1 MSKSVLITGC
11 SSGIGLCT
19 AQFLQ
24 QRGYTVFAAVRKP
37 EDKQRLQALGLNS
50 ILLDVND
57 SASIQNGLAEVL
69 LQTNGRLDALINN
82 AGFGVMG
89 AVEDLTRESLR
100 AQFETNVF
108 GLHELTKQVIPV
120 MRKQKQGRI
129 INLSSVL
136 GFVSMSYRG
145 AYCASKYAVEALS
158 DSLRLELRGTGIHVV
173 LIEPGPIVSQFR
185 QTAGAVTR
193 ENIDMT
199 ASVHRE
205 IYTDMLERQQQQK
218 DSSWLT
224 QGPEAVAKKIVR
236 ALESPQ
242 PKLRYFVTLPTY
254 FLATLKRLLPA
265 KWLDRVLVKL

>member
-1 MSKSVLITGC
+1 MNKFILITGC

-19 AQFLQ
+19 AHYLQ
-24 QRGYTVFAAVRKP
+24 QRGYSVFAAVRKS
-37 EDKQRLQALGLNS
+37 EDKQRLQALGLNA

-57 SASIQNGLAEVL
+57 SASIQNGLAVVL
-69 LQTNGRLDALINN
+69 SQTNGRLDALINN

-120 MRKQKQGRI
+120 MRRQKQGRI

-185 QTAGAVTR
+185 QTASAVTR

-199 ASVHRE
+199 TSIHRE
-205 IYTDMLERQQQQK
+205 LYSGMLERQQQQK
-218 DSSWLT
+218 DSSWFT
-224 QGPEAVAKKIVR
+224 QGPEAVAKKIFH

-254 FLATLKRLLPA
+254 FLAILKRLLPA
-265 KWLDRVLVKL
+265 RWLDRILIII

>member
-19 AQFLQ
+19 AQFLHQ
-24 QRGYTVFAAVRKP
+24 HGYQVFAAVRKS
-37 EDKQRLQALGLNS
+37 EDQLRLQASGLIS
-50 ILLDVND
+50 VLLDVND
-57 SASIQNGLAEVL
+57 STSIQNGIAEVL
-69 LQTNGRLDALINN
+69 SQTNGRLDALVNN

-108 GLHELTKQVIPV
+108 GLHELTRQVIPV
-120 MRKQKQGRI
+120 MRRQQHGCI
-129 INLSSVL
+129 INISSVL
-136 GFVSMSYRG
+136 GLVSMAYRG
-145 AYCASKYAVEALS
+145 AYSASKYAVEALS

-173 LIEPGPIVSQFR
+173 LVEPGPIVSHFR
-185 QTAGAVTR
+185 QTASAVTR

-199 ASVHRE
+199 ASTHRK
-205 IYTDMLERQQQQK
+205 IYEDMLERQQQQK
-218 DSSWLT
+218 DSSRFTL
-224 QGPEAVAKKIVR
+224 GPEAVAKKILH

-254 FLATLKRLLPA
+254 LLATLRRLLPA
-265 KWLDRVLVKL
+265 KWLDRILVKL